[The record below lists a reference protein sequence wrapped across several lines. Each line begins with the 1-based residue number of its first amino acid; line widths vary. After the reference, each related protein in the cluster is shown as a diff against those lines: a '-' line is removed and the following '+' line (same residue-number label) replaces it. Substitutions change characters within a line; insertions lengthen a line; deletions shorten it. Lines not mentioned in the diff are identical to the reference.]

1 MKGNLLLGTGRG
13 KLGDVVARV
22 LHGEQIFSKYQP
34 VVFNPKSLR
43 QSTIRDFFKNASIQT
58 KDVMSRAVEDMVGL
72 YYSNVYGASRN
83 ARNLFTSV
91 GMKARILQED
101 GLEKLGVTNVLPVSS
116 IGQNFPMF
124 AYSYDDETKLQASY
138 IPNPMVPLAKLYFG
152 SDVLLTETTSFV
164 GFGTAYSVPEVAMGT
179 SSKEIPIKLTPNTAG
194 SAIPNKS
201 YGFFGTLAEV
211 TGWTYTYELELDPA
225 SGWELF
231 SAYCNNIAI
240 GKPETAFAFISWQ
253 DQNGRII
260 MQSSGSPKPGM

>member
-13 KLGDVVARV
+13 KLGDVVGRV
-22 LHGEQIFSKYQP
+22 LHGEQVFSKYQP
-34 VVFNPKSLR
+34 VVYNPKSLR

-58 KDVMSRAVEDMVGL
+58 KDVMSRSVEDMVGL

-124 AYSYDDETKLQASY
+124 AWSYSDETQLHASY
-138 IPNPMVPLAKLYFG
+138 IPNTMVPMAKLYFG
-152 SDVLLTETTSFV
+152 SDVLLTDKSSFI
-164 GFGTAYSVPEVAMGT
+164 GFGTAYSEPEVAKGT
-179 SSKEIPIKLTPNTAG
+179 SSKEIPLVLTTNTVG

-201 YGFFGTLAEV
+201 YGFFETLPEV
-211 TGWTYTYELELDPA
+211 TGWTYTYQLDLDPA
-225 SGWELF
+225 SGWETF
-231 SAYCNNIAI
+231 NAFCNNIAI

-260 MQSSGSPKPGM
+260 MQSSGSPLPGM